1 MANAVDYVNRAL
13 SLLGAETITA
23 LDYADSPN
31 AATAKDLYD
40 PTVDEL
46 LMEWPWRFAVG
57 RESLSKLTTTPLNT
71 DFEYEYALPADLLRI
86 VTTDVEDGQWML
98 YRDPESGYRRLYA
111 NQDGV
116 KADMVRRP
124 DDSLFPPHFQRAL
137 VHRLAM
143 VLAMPVTRKPEFFSL
158 YAGMAASAIQQAKA
172 QDWNE
177 QPWPEMDDGNLL
189 INARNGG
196 TGY

>member
-1 MANAVDYVNRAL
+1 MATSVDYVNRAL
-13 SLLGAETITA
+13 ALLGAETITA
-23 LDYADSPN
+23 LSYDDSPN

-46 LMEWPWRFAVG
+46 LMEWPWRCAVG
-57 RESLSKLTTTPLNT
+57 RESLSQLTTTPLNT
-71 DFEYEYALPADLLRI
+71 DFEYEYALPSDLLRI
-86 VTTDVEDGQWML
+86 VATDIPDGQWML

-111 NQDGV
+111 NADSV
-116 KADMVRRP
+116 MADMVRRP

-143 VLAMPVTRKPEFFSL
+143 VLAMPVTRRADFFSL
-158 YAGMAASAIQQAKA
+158 FASMAASSIQQAKA

-177 QPWPEMDDGNLL
+177 QPWLEMDDGNLI
-189 INARNGG
+189 INARNGN
-196 TGY
+196 TGS

>member
-1 MANAVDYVNRAL
+1 MATPVDYVNRAL
-13 SLLGAETITA
+13 SMLGAETIAA
-23 LDYADSPN
+23 LEYSDSAN

-40 PTVDEL
+40 PTVNEL

-57 RESLSKLTTTPLNT
+57 REQLSRLTTTPLNT

-86 VTTDVEDGQWML
+86 VTTDVDDGQWML

-111 NQDGV
+111 NADSV
-116 KADMVRRP
+116 KADIVRRP
-124 DDSLFPPHFQRAL
+124 DDSLFPPHFQKAL

-143 VLAMPVTRKPEFFSL
+143 VLAMPVTRRPDFFNL
-158 YAGMAASAIQQAKA
+158 YAGLAEAALGQAKA

-177 QPWPEMDDGNLL
+177 QPWPEMDDGDLL
-189 INARNGG
+189 IDARNGG
-196 TGY
+196 Y

>member
-1 MANAVDYVNRAL
+1 MSTPVDYVNRAL
-13 SLLGAETITA
+13 SMLGAETITA
-23 LDYADSPN
+23 LSYDDSPN

-40 PTVDEL
+40 STVNEL

-57 RESLSKLTTTPLNT
+57 REQLSRLTTTPLNA
-71 DFEYEYALPADLLRI
+71 DFEYEYALPTDLLRI
-86 VTTDVEDGQWML
+86 VSTDIPGGSWML
-98 YRDPESGYRRLYA
+98 YRDPESQYRRLYA
-111 NQDGV
+111 NADSV

-124 DDSLFPPHFQRAL
+124 NDSLFPPNFQRAL

-143 VLAMPVTRKPEFFSL
+143 VLAMPVTRRVDFLQVF
-158 YAGMAASAIQQAKA
+158 AGMAAASLQQAKA

-196 TGY
+196 A